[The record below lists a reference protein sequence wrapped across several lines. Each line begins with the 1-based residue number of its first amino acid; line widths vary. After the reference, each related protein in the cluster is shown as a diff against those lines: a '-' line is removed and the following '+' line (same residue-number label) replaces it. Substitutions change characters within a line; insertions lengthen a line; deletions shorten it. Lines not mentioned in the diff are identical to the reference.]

1 MRWKTFLLIFLPVLL
16 LACGIFSPPE
26 IIPPPPAGT
35 LQGHVTIGPLQPVER
50 VGQPTPTPNPEVFT
64 SRSLNIFQADGKN
77 LVTSIHF
84 NPDGSYRVSLQP
96 GTYVVDIPHT
106 GIGFARP
113 LPKTITIHSG
123 ETVQLDIDID
133 TGIR

>member
-1 MRWKTFLLIFLPVLL
+1 MTGKTLILIFLPVIL

-26 IIPPPPAGT
+26 IIPSPPAGI
-35 LQGHVTIGPLQPVER
+35 LEGQVTVGPLQPVER
-50 VGQPTPTPNPEVFT
+50 VGQPTATPAPEVFT
-64 SRSLNIFQADGKN
+64 SRSLNIFQSDGKT
-77 LVTSIHF
+77 LVTSLHF
-84 NPDGSYRVSLQP
+84 NPDGTYRVALQP
-96 GTYVVDIPHT
+96 GTYMVDIPQT

-123 ETVQLDIDID
+123 ETIRLDIDID

>member
-1 MRWKTFLLIFLPVLL
+1 MQRRTLLFIFLSVIF

-26 IIPPPPAGT
+26 IIPPAPAGT

-50 VGQPTPTPNPEVFT
+50 IGQPTPTPDPEVFT
-64 SRSLNIFQADGKN
+64 SRTLNIFQADGKT
-77 LVTSIHF
+77 LITSLHF
-84 NPDGSYRVSLQP
+84 NPDGSYRVSLPP
-96 GTYVVDIPHT
+96 GTYVVDIPHS

-113 LPKTITIHSG
+113 LPKTIILHSG
-123 ETVQLDIDID
+123 ETIQLDIDID

>member
-1 MRWKTFLLIFLPVLL
+1 MDRRTLILIFLPLVL
-16 LACGIFSPPE
+16 LACSIFSPPE
-26 IIPPPPAGT
+26 MIPMPPGGT
-35 LQGHVTIGPLQPVER
+35 LEGKVTIGPLQPVER
-50 VGQPTPTPNPEVFT
+50 VGQPTSTPAPEVFT
-64 SRSLNIFQADGKN
+64 SRSLNIFQADGKT
-77 LVTSIHF
+77 LVTSLHF
-84 NPDGSYRVSLQP
+84 NPDGTYRVSLPP